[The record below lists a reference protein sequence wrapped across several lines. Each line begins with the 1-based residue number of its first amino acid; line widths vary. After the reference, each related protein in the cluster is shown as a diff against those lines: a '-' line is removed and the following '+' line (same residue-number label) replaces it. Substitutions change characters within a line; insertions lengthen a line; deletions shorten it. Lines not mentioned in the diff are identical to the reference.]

1 MKSASNEL
9 NSKLDVAEERTSEL
23 DNIIIETL
31 KWKVKIKKDWK
42 KKKNQNRLPRIV
54 GQHQK
59 A

>member
-31 KWKVKIKKDWK
+31 KLKSED
-42 KKKNQNRLPRIV
+42 
-54 GQHQK
+54 
-59 A
+59 

>member
-31 KWKVKIKKDWK
+31 K
-42 KKKNQNRLPRIV
+42 
-54 GQHQK
+54 
-59 A
+59 